1 MRNNKKRLQLRKVY
15 SFVVDGKC
23 ELWYLQMLK
32 QHEALNI
39 NIEPKLLQ
47 NKKLREQFELVKKL
61 AEDSDKVFWIIDF
74 DTIEKER
81 QETKKG
87 AISPLE
93 KFKELYNKAINIKDK
108 NIVIIVNNPCLEY

>member
-74 DTIEKER
+74 DTIEKKGKR
-81 QETKKG
+81 QKRG
-87 AISPLE
+87 QFPH
-93 KFKELYNKAINIKDK
+93 
-108 NIVIIVNNPCLEY
+108 